1 MKKKYLSPQVEE
13 IKLATESLMNV
24 TMSIQQGTTDTYDS
38 QERDME
44 SSNYWGSVFDE
55 EE

>member
-1 MKKKYLSPQVEE
+1 MKKTYLSPQVEI

-24 TMSIQQGTTDTYDS
+24 TISVRNETTDTYDS

>member
-1 MKKKYLSPQVEE
+1 MKKTYLSPQVE
-13 IKLATESLMNV
+13 IINFATESLMT
-24 TMSIQQGTTDTYDS
+24 TMSVRKDGTTDTYDS

-44 SSNYWGSVFDE
+44 SSNYWGSVFGE